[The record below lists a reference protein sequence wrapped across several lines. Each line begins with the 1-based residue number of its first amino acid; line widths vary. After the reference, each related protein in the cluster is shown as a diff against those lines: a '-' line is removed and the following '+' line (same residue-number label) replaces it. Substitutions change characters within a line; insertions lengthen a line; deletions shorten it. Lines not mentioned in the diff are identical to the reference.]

1 MRVGN
6 CRHAIAAYAAIVG
19 LCHCGGVRPA
29 AQPTGAPADTAPSA
43 ASSTPQW
50 EAVDTEKDCA
60 KAQAQCGG
68 GVCDAKIKNDC
79 DAPVRCS
86 LDVTVTC
93 SAVGGESIANGSNH
107 ATINAHD
114 SSELGA
120 QATCGSGDAV
130 HTAIE
135 KLRCH

>member
-6 CRHAIAAYAAIVG
+6 CRQAIAAYAAIAG
-19 LCHCGGVRPA
+19 LCDCGGARPA
-29 AQPTGAPADTAPSA
+29 TPPAAAPADTAPSA
-43 ASSTPQW
+43 ATSTPQW

-86 LDVTVTC
+86 LDISVTC
-93 SAVGGESIANGSNH
+93 STQGGDSTANGSSH

-120 QATCGSGDAV
+120 QATCGGGDAV

-135 KLRCH
+135 KLSCR